1 MDHKSCPPW
10 LKALTGCEGILA
22 IVDRA
27 SGELDMLSV
36 ETITSLESR
45 SSLLNGWIRHM
56 GLLRTLATDQG
67 SAFTAEAM

>member
-1 MDHKSCPPW
+1 MWLHVAMDHKICPPW
-10 LKALTGCEGILA
+10 LKALIGCKGILA

-45 SSLLNGWIRHM
+45 SSLLNG
-56 GLLRTLATDQG
+56 
-67 SAFTAEAM
+67 